1 MLIKKESPSN
11 ILISVDFMSYKL
23 IFSRKECHAKIYK
36 KSKLHELQGT
46 LIGRDRTYKIPPE
59 GDSCFNTFIQSL
71 EHMVF
76 YS

>member
-36 KSKLHELQGT
+36 KANFMSCK
-46 LIGRDRTYKIPPE
+46 GR
-59 GDSCFNTFIQSL
+59 
-71 EHMVF
+71 
-76 YS
+76 